1 MPLKESS
8 DELNPAVVVPRSA
21 VGPTKTSWA
30 ASDYLA
36 LALST
41 WGVGYL
47 PLMPGTFGSLVGVGL
62 FLVLVETTGG
72 IVRLAA
78 VFLSVIVISLG
89 GIWAASRTEKLFG
102 LKDPGKVVVDEVAGQ
117 LLALMPLAFLT
128 RNPPAL
134 AVIVSFTLFRFFDIV
149 KPYPAGRLEKL
160 RGGFGIMC
168 DDLVAGAYAALVLA
182 VTVAIPGNPIY

>member
-1 MPLKESS
+1 
-8 DELNPAVVVPRSA
+8 
-21 VGPTKTSWA
+21 
-30 ASDYLA
+30 
-36 LALST
+36 
-41 WGVGYL
+41 
-47 PLMPGTFGSLVGVGL
+47 
-62 FLVLVETTGG
+62 
-72 IVRLAA
+72 
-78 VFLSVIVISLG
+78 
-89 GIWAASRTEKLFG
+89 
-102 LKDPGKVVVDEVAGQ
+102 VVDEVAGQ

>member
-1 MPLKESS
+1 M
-8 DELNPAVVVPRSA
+8 
-21 VGPTKTSWA
+21 
-30 ASDYLA
+30 
-36 LALST
+36 
-41 WGVGYL
+41 
-47 PLMPGTFGSLVGVGL
+47 
-62 FLVLVETTGG
+62 
-72 IVRLAA
+72 
-78 VFLSVIVISLG
+78 
-89 GIWAASRTEKLFG
+89 
-102 LKDPGKVVVDEVAGQ
+102 VDEVAGQ

>member
-62 FLVLVETTGG
+62 FLLLVETTGG

-78 VFLSVIVISLG
+78 VFI
-89 GIWAASRTEKLFG
+89 
-102 LKDPGKVVVDEVAGQ
+102 
-117 LLALMPLAFLT
+117 
-128 RNPPAL
+128 
-134 AVIVSFTLFRFFDIV
+134 
-149 KPYPAGRLEKL
+149 
-160 RGGFGIMC
+160 
-168 DDLVAGAYAALVLA
+168 
-182 VTVAIPGNPIY
+182 